1 MTMRL
6 HAANHMLACFASLLI
21 SAGVPPVSAQPTPA
35 DASRSVAPVTFAFCW
50 HSDQESRKHFVTTV
64 FQFNDSPGRPDR
76 EVSDQFE
83 AMLVSRYHLS
93 SPTSICQK
101 YVTMAKAQNERQS
114 TWNLFHE
121 TNVTKV
127 SVDWAPKPAS

>member
-1 MTMRL
+1 MRL
-6 HAANHMLACFASLLI
+6 HPANRTSACFFSLLI
-21 SAGVPPVSAQPTPA
+21 SAGILPVSAQSTPP
-35 DASRSVAPVTFAFCW
+35 DASRLVAPVTFAFCW
-50 HSDQESRKHFVTTV
+50 HSDVDSRKHFVTAV
-64 FQFNDSPGRPDR
+64 FPLNEYPGRPDR
-76 EVSDQFE
+76 DVSDQFE

-101 YVTMAKAQNERQS
+101 YLTMAKAQNERQS

-127 SVDWAPKPAS
+127 SVEWAPKPAP